1 MGLFT
6 QRPEEPSEWA
16 GLPSEP
22 IRPRSGAELLPD
34 DAPPVDALGG
44 LLGQAGVSSISIPL
58 AVPAHGGDEAV
69 PPGQGAPSG
78 DADETQ
84 DADGDASASI

>member
-22 IRPRSGAELLPD
+22 VRRKSNAELLPD
-34 DAPPVDALGG
+34 EPPAADPAGDLLGG
-44 LLGQAGVSSISIPL
+44 GGIASISIPL
-58 AVPAHGGDEAV
+58 AGPTATEDENA
-69 PPGQGAPSG
+69 
-78 DADETQ
+78 DA
-84 DADGDASASI
+84 DADGEPESRSEPPTV

>member
-22 IRPRSGAELLPD
+22 VRPRSGAELLPD
-34 DAPPVDALGG
+34 VAPPADALGG
-44 LLGQAGVSSISIPL
+44 LLGQGGVASIPIPL
-58 AVPAHGGDEAV
+58 AVPTRG
-69 PPGQGAPSG
+69 
-78 DADETQ
+78 
-84 DADGDASASI
+84 ADGDVPPASDIRSADGDDTRDGDGGASSSI